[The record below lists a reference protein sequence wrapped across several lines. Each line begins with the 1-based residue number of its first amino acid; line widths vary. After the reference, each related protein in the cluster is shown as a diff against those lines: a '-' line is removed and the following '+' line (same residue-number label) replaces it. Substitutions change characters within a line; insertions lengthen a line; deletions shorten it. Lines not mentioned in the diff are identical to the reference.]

1 MPSFADALRVLNDM
15 KDSGVVED
23 YAVAGAMAMV
33 FWAEPIPTYDLDVLV
48 FAAGRGYATQAEH
61 VIIEGV
67 PVQFLPAH
75 NSLAEEAIDRAVTLE
90 YESVPVR
97 VVRPEY
103 LVGLYLEPGARTLK
117 RRERA
122 AALMESS
129 ALDRAVL
136 DELLKRFKLEPL
148 ETWSRHREDGRG
160 QAQDSW
166 MPSARA
172 RRLCGGSGK
181 SWTYT
186 KRFRSSSRCSGS
198 VCP

>member
-15 KDSGVVED
+15 RDSGIVEE

-48 FAAGRGYATQAEH
+48 FLPGSESEIVSLAPLYDWAAERGYPAQSEH
-61 VIIEGV
+61 VMIAGV

-90 YESVPVR
+90 YQGVPVR

-103 LVGLYLEPGARTLK
+103 LVALYLEPGARTLK

-122 AALMESS
+122 AALMESG
-129 ALDRAVL
+129 ALDKAVL
-136 DELLKRFKLEPL
+136 DELLVRFGLEP
-148 ETWSRHREDGRG
+148 
-160 QAQDSW
+160 
-166 MPSARA
+166 
-172 RRLCGGSGK
+172 
-181 SWTYT
+181 
-186 KRFRSSSRCSGS
+186 
-198 VCP
+198 